1 MRVDKKKKL
10 SSVTKELLTNPLQ
23 TVREVAEK
31 TWVSKSSVASY
42 ISEDLDK
49 LGQKDDRIVW
59 LCETD
64 FEIVQIWQKII
75 KERLQDKEEVAKM
88 RTFEVAQTIEKSEKR
103 YMIFKWPITNPDWW
117 LKGLSEYTDAELISL
132 MWEVK

>member
-1 MRVDKKKKL
+1 MSRPKNVVK
-10 SSVTKELLTNPLQ
+10 VIKERLNNPLD
-23 TVREVAEK
+23 TTREVAERIWIDHS
-31 TWVSKSSVASY
+31 TVSR
-42 ISEDLDK
+42 IDK
-49 LGQKDDRIVW
+49 ELQQAATKDDRIVW

-117 LKGLSEYTDAELISL
+117 LKWLSEYTDSELMRL
-132 MWEVK
+132 MWDKS